1 MNRGPGFLSDAD
13 KVNARGS
20 RNMLSAGQRV
30 PAPVARSRRNSILA
44 VSLAGTGV
52 AACSASQRRS
62 RNEHMLLS
70 HGPGSSGITVG
81 HMTKQLF
88 IFDLVW
94 LATAHGQKVRGDETH
109 RLAG

>member
-1 MNRGPGFLSDAD
+1 
-13 KVNARGS
+13 
-20 RNMLSAGQRV
+20 
-30 PAPVARSRRNSILA
+30 
-44 VSLAGTGV
+44 
-52 AACSASQRRS
+52 
-62 RNEHMLLS
+62 MLLS